1 MKILVALVKLR
12 RGILIVLCA
21 AGVLGAALAA
31 RGSDSGGRL
40 PLPAGPDSAT
50 QPPLDG
56 CARDRGAIFT
66 REVPNWV
73 YVGGDPAT
81 AQLQRV
87 TGVVDSQYEPD
98 LAAHPTGTD
107 DPFTHTSYDVVF
119 NLKVDPEF
127 SSLLGTANLEGHG
140 QETGRLH
147 TERESGTF
155 PQFAWPYRGDRVSL
169 VGSWVW
175 DCDHF
180 APAGEHTEIH
190 PFRLLWVERNPGN
203 SSPRSPV
210 GDREADLF
218 MTNAATPADT
228 SAICAHDT
236 RGDREAFKR
245 CVASPA
251 GRLPLQPFHFV
262 LRAPPRPLRSA
273 RLVYRVVDHGSTQA
287 VPVKRVPSG
296 ISIGTDSFRANT
308 PITIAKQVFLGWR
321 PVSARTH
328 PVHLRISGLELLVR
342 RAMDPGCPPFA
353 PDCPAKVESTLLG
366 QVTTA
371 PGEWNVYLNAG
382 GVWAPWRPLL
392 IHARDGQ
399 RIRTKQTIDLYVP
412 RGKPWRLFVQTREC
426 DFGSVGNAYS
436 PDQLVTPCPR
446 ANEIGNAV
454 GDDEPGILAADFRSP
469 LASLGVHHTNSEL
482 AGSTC
487 PPSNKQGCYQLTYRV
502 SLISGQPTKGD

>member
-1 MKILVALVKLR
+1 MTLR
-12 RGILIVLCA
+12 RGILILLCA

-31 RGSDSGGRL
+31 RGSDSGARL

-56 CARDRGAIFT
+56 CARDRGSIFT

-73 YVGGDPAT
+73 YVGGDQ
-81 AQLQRV
+81 AQAQIQTV
-87 TGVVDSQYEPD
+87 SGVVDSQYEPD

-127 SSLLGTANLEGHG
+127 ASLLGTANLEGRS

-147 TERESGTF
+147 VERESATF
-155 PQFAWPYRGDRVSL
+155 PMFAWPDRGDRVSL

-190 PFRLLWVERNPGN
+190 PFRELWVERNPGGP
-203 SSPRSPV
+203 SPRSPA
-210 GDREADLF
+210 GDREADLIV
-218 MTNAATPADT
+218 TNAGTPADT
-228 SAICAHDT
+228 SAICAHEA
-236 RGDREAFKR
+236 RGDRDAFKR
-245 CVASPA
+245 CVATPA
-251 GRLPLQPFHFV
+251 GHLPLQPFHFV
-262 LRAPPRPLRSA
+262 LRAPPRPSRSA
-273 RLVYRVVDHGSTQA
+273 RLVYRVVDHGGTQA
-287 VPVKRVPSG
+287 VPVRRVPGG
-296 ISIGTDSFRANT
+296 ISIGMDSFRADT
-308 PITIAKQVFLGWR
+308 SISIAKQIFVGWR
-321 PVSARTH
+321 PPSTRASML
-328 PVHLRISGLELLVR
+328 HLRISHVELLVR

-382 GVWAPWRPLL
+382 GVWAPWKPLL
-392 IHARDGQ
+392 IRPRDGQ
-399 RIRTKQTIDLYVP
+399 RVRSKQTIDFYVA

-436 PDQLVTPCPR
+436 PTVPVTPCPR

-454 GDDEPGILAADFRSP
+454 GDDEPGILAVHFRSAQ
-469 LASLGVHHTNSEL
+469 ASLGVHHTNSEL

-487 PPSNKQGCYQLTYRV
+487 PAPNEQGCFQLTYRV
-502 SLISGQPTKGD
+502 SLISPPNRRKAD